1 MFMHASADSAPD
13 SSSALPVALTELEQL
28 AFRES
33 LTPMVVTRNR
43 IMVELNTAFAE
54 LFGYERETLKGELIL
69 KLYPSSADFRAI
81 GERSLTALRNNA
93 RYADERFMQ
102 SKNGEVFWARARG
115 VTLTPDNPFSLMVWS
130 FERLDAPVQQHS
142 QLTVR
147 EREIS
152 TYIVNGLTCKEIA
165 RKLGISHR
173 TVETHRARLMNK
185 LDARNTA
192 ELVSRII
199 ILP

>member
-1 MFMHASADSAPD
+1 MHASTDPTN
-13 SSSALPVALTELEQL
+13 PLTELEQL

-33 LTPMVVTRNR
+33 LTAMVVTRNR

-54 LFGYERETLKGELIL
+54 LFGYSREALKGELIL
-69 KLYPSSADFRAI
+69 KLYPSMADFRAI
-81 GERSLTALRNNA
+81 GERCLTALRDSS

-102 SKNGEVFWARARG
+102 NSQGEVFWARARG
-115 VTLTPDNPFSLMVWS
+115 VTLTPGNPFSLMVWS
-130 FERLDAPVQQHS
+130 FERLEAPVQQHG
-142 QLTVR
+142 QLTAR

-165 RKLGISHR
+165 RTLGISHR

-185 LDARNTA
+185 LEARNTA

-199 ILP
+199 VLS